1 MIVTI
6 DGPAGA
12 GKSSVARGLANRLG
26 FDFLDTGAMYRAVAL
41 TALETDVDLENAEAM
56 VRVASEIKI
65 EFQGDRL
72 LVDGRDVSE
81 HIRTPRVTECVR
93 FAAGNADLRSILVEQ
108 QRRVG
113 ETAMNLVTEG
123 RDQGTIVF
131 PNAEC
136 KIFLTAT
143 PEERARRRHRELV
156 ANGEVISLAEVL
168 DSQNKRDAGDADRD
182 VAPLAKANDAV
193 EVYTDEMT
201 PEQVLAHLEWVVESS
216 K

>member
-1 MIVTI
+1 M
-6 DGPAGA
+6 D
-12 GKSSVARGLANRLG
+12 
-26 FDFLDTGAMYRAVAL
+26 
-41 TALETDVDLENAEAM
+41 
-56 VRVASEIKI
+56 
-65 EFQGDRL
+65 
-72 LVDGRDVSE
+72 
-81 HIRTPRVTECVR
+81 
-93 FAAGNADLRSILVEQ
+93 
-108 QRRVG
+108 
-113 ETAMNLVTEG
+113 LVTEG